1 MKEGILK
8 YMCELNSVC
17 ENSTLERINSSV
29 TLMGREII
37 ELFIL
42 NYIIERFLV
51 NLMWFCLDHAKH

>member
-1 MKEGILK
+1 MEEGILK
-8 YMCELNSVC
+8 YMCELISVH

-29 TLMGREII
+29 TVMGRKI
-37 ELFIL
+37 ELLIL

>member
-1 MKEGILK
+1 
-8 YMCELNSVC
+8 MCELISVC